1 MRPDPPVP
9 DTVRHARGNIS
20 RWSIEHPYI
29 VIAFYLG
36 VALLAALVI
45 FFQMPRRMMPYVE
58 SPMVAVVSMM
68 PGLSAEEMEI
78 YFSKPIEERMVDLKN
93 VHFVRSTSQEG
104 FSIVTVEFWYGTDM
118 KKALFDVQSLMNV
131 VQADLPMTGA
141 NLKPS
146 WVLAIDPLNIPVLS
160 LAVTGEGYDRVQLR
174 TLVENE
180 IVNRLKGVKNVYSVV
195 PFGGQKLQ
203 MQVIVDRDRLAAYKM
218 TLLDLKNVLDMQNLS
233 RPAGTLTHGDR
244 EVLVRTDVR
253 ARTSEEVAAY
263 PIASMEGRAV
273 YLRDVAEVMN
283 TPREQ
288 RSLYRLNGKEA
299 VEISIVQQPDA
310 SSVQVIKDVKAKLGE
325 IGQDF
330 PRLKFET
337 AYDNATFVGFLMDNM
352 VEELVVAILLTGV
365 VVLFFLGNIRGTL
378 ISVITIPVSLGMA
391 LLAMVPFGMTLN
403 SSTLIGLL
411 LSIGRLVDDS
421 IIDIH
426 SIERHLRMGK
436 SPKEAAIDGISEVR
450 LAVLAITFMLCVALL
465 PLAFSGGIVQFMFEG
480 IVWAIILA
488 LLASAL
494 VSFTLTSLLAAHLFK
509 PYSEETARA
518 RSWFERRALDAFQRF
533 LERLEGRYRGGLGWA
548 IRNRFVVLTGAAALI
563 FVGVALYPRIGS
575 EMMPLADVSQAFVQ
589 LEAAPG
595 TSFARTAEI
604 AAQVERLLL
613 AEPEIVKVSSEV
625 GFEPGGTYFTGYS
638 MGSVNSAFMMVTLVD
653 SSKRKRNI
661 WQVVDRVRD
670 DAMRTIPGI
679 RRLAIKEM
687 GADVMA
693 SSAAPIQLVFFGPD
707 LGKLSEIG
715 EQARRLAEEIPGF
728 YQVTTSWAQTLPQLH
743 LVVDRARAQEIG
755 LTVGDVTDQAYYA
768 LKGGL
773 TNEFYRL
780 DNKRQFTILVRYR
793 GDQRRDQEDLDQ
805 VKIIGKKGEVVPL
818 SSLARIEAGQGPTLI
833 EHDNFRRVVSVLG
846 YYRKGGPPSMDLSM
860 DLLMAAHSKIDFSPG
875 YGVELRGDMTQME
888 ESFQRLLRGLYLAV
902 IFMFLLL
909 VAQFRSLIEPFNM
922 IFSLSLILTGILGGL
937 LLAHQTFSTVSIL
950 AVVILTGMMMTV
962 AVLMIDLVL
971 RLRAEGME
979 RDEAIVTAGPIR
991 LRPILMTSFISIVVL
1006 IPVAFFP
1013 RTGIDAYAPLATV
1026 VIGGLTM
1033 GTVLALF
1040 VVPVLHTY
1048 TDDLAR
1054 LAVVGARRLRNWRMG
1069 RRAADTRRDA

>member
-1 MRPDPPVP
+1 MSADLI
-9 DTVRHARGNIS
+9 DTTSPASRRGGNIS

-36 VALLAALVI
+36 VALLSVLVI
-45 FFQMPRRMMPYVE
+45 FYQMPRRMMPYVE
-58 SPMVAVVSMM
+58 SPIVGIVSMM

-104 FSIVTVEFWYGTDM
+104 FSIVSVEFWYGTDM

-160 LAVTGEGYDRVQLR
+160 LAVTAEGYDRVQLR

-180 IVNRLKGVKNVYSVV
+180 VVNRLKTVKDVYSVV

-203 MQVIVDRDRLAAYKM
+203 MQVVADRERLAAYKLS
-218 TLLDLKNVLDMQNLS
+218 LLDIKSMLDMQNQS
-233 RPAGTLTHGDR
+233 RPAGTLTHGDH
-244 EVLVRTDVR
+244 EILVRSDFR
-253 ARTSEEVAAY
+253 ARTPEEVAAY
-263 PIASMEGRAV
+263 PIASMDGRTV

-288 RSLYRLNGKEA
+288 RSLYRFNGQEA
-299 VEISIVQQPDA
+299 VELSIVQQPDA
-310 SSVQVIKDVKAKLGE
+310 SSVRVIEGVKAQLKE
-325 IGQDF
+325 IQQDF
-330 PRLKFET
+330 PRLTFEV
-337 AYDNATFVGFLMDNM
+337 AYDNSTFVGFLMDNM
-352 VEELVVAILLTGV
+352 VEELVIAVLLTGV
-365 VVLFFLGNIRGTL
+365 VVLFFLGNVRGTL
-378 ISVITIPVSLGMA
+378 ISVITIPISLGMA

-436 SPKEAAIDGISEVR
+436 SPKDAAVDGISEVR

-465 PLAFSGGIVQFMFEG
+465 PLAFSGGIVQLMFEG

-488 LLASAL
+488 LLSSAL
-494 VSFTLTSLLAAHLFK
+494 VSFTLTAVLAANLFQ
-509 PYSEETARA
+509 PHSQEAA
-518 RSWFERRALDAFQRF
+518 QQHGWFQRLLLDPSQRL
-533 LERLEGRYRGGLGWA
+533 LERLEARYQGSLGWA
-548 IRNRFVVLTGAAALI
+548 IRNRFTVLAGAVALI
-563 FVGVALYPRIGS
+563 LVGVGLYPKIGS
-575 EMMPLADVSQAFVQ
+575 EMMPLADVSQAFAQ
-589 LEAAPG
+589 LEATPG
-595 TSFARTAEI
+595 TSFARTSEI
-604 AAQVERLLL
+604 AAQIEALLRKQ
-613 AEPEIVKVSSEV
+613 PEVVKVSSEV

-638 MGSVNSAFMMVTLVD
+638 MGSVNSAFMMITLVD
-653 SSKRKRNI
+653 SSKRTRDI
-661 WQVVDRVRD
+661 WQVMDGVQQE
-670 DAMRTIPGI
+670 AIRTIPGI
-679 RRLAIKEM
+679 RRLSIKEM

-693 SSAAPIQLVFFGPD
+693 SSAAPIQVIFYGSD
-707 LGKLSEIG
+707 LQKLSEIG
-715 EQARRLAEEIPGF
+715 DQAKKLAEDIPGF
-728 YQVTTSWAQTLPQLH
+728 YQVSTSWAQSLPQLRV
-743 LVVDRARAQEIG
+743 VVDRARAQELG
-755 LTVGDVTDQAYYA
+755 LTVSDVADQAYYA

-773 TNEFYRL
+773 TNEYYRL
-780 DNKRQFTILVRYR
+780 DNKRLFTILLRYR
-793 GDQRRDQEDLDQ
+793 GDQRRDQTDLEQ
-805 VKIIGKKGEVVPL
+805 VKIVGKRGEVVPL
-818 SSLARIEAGQGPTLI
+818 SSVARVEESRGPTII
-833 EHDNFRRVVSVLG
+833 EHDNFRRVISVLG
-846 YYRKGGPPSMDLSM
+846 YYRKGGPPSMELSM
-860 DLLMAAHSKIDFSPG
+860 DLLMAAHSKINFPPG

-888 ESFQRLLRGLYLAV
+888 ESFNRLLRGLYLAV

-922 IFSLSLILTGILGGL
+922 IFSLSLMLTGILGGL
-937 LLAHQTFSTVSIL
+937 LLAGQTFSTVSIL

-971 RLRAEGME
+971 RLRRDGAE
-979 RDEAIVTAGPIR
+979 RDQAILTAGPIR

-1026 VIGGLTM
+1026 TIGGLGI
-1033 GTVLALF
+1033 GTLLALY

-1048 TDDLAR
+1048 SDDLAR
-1054 LAVVGARRLRNWRMG
+1054 LVGAGVRRLRG
-1069 RRAADTRRDA
+1069 KGGEVPA